1 MLKLE
6 LKSLPN
12 VVFLLFVSKNNNT
25 CLHRLNFLLISK
37 NKIVFNL
44 APALKEKT
52 TMNGLTFVNNKRPKN
67 FGEKGVGL
75 VLNREMSLHI
85 FLAVYVGTEL
95 RFSANSLTELR
106 FSANFV
112 AELLS

>member
-1 MLKLE
+1 MFTQIKL
-6 LKSLPN
+6 LTDFQKQIL
-12 VVFLLFVSKNNNT
+12 
-25 CLHRLNFLLISK
+25 
-37 NKIVFNL
+37 FNL

-112 AELLS
+112 TELLS